1 MGNLQF
7 PIRNPCSNA
16 HSGRQVAGIVP
27 TWNSSG
33 TNTQAA
39 WQTEPWKQM
48 GWLPQFCRTHYITGW
63 WYTYTS
69 EKWLSSSVGSMTF
82 PIYGK
87 NDVPN
92 HLPDKHDRNEILFFT
107 TGFTPRIPLV
117 FHITCCN
124 PTVTQQKN
132 MAIFIFS
139 FGLQQADGLAPC
151 LLARASRSW
160 QWPSDPSWDWLYRI
174 IFTLW

>member
-27 TWNSSG
+27 TWNSSR

-39 WQTEPWKQM
+39 WQTEPWKQL

-92 HLPDKHDRNEILFFT
+92 HLPERNTIFYNWVYPT
-107 TGFTPRIPLV
+107 NSISIPY
-117 FHITCCN
+117 
-124 PTVTQQKN
+124 N
-132 MAIFIFS
+132 MLQPHCYSTKKTWRFS
-139 FGLQQADGLAPC
+139 FFLSASNKRMDLRHASWHVPREAD
-151 LLARASRSW
+151 
-160 QWPSDPSWDWLYRI
+160 SDPV
-174 IFTLW
+174 TLAEIGYTESYLPSGNLI